1 MTVTV
6 PLNLTSKYT
15 NVSVQVDI
23 PESLYTVHENT
34 SVLKYFA
41 HSGNLK
47 VMSSCKICFEV
58 CFYFK
63 CEHFLFVHIVKQKQT
78 KKFAD

>member
-47 VMSSCKICFEV
+47 VI
-58 CFYFK
+58 
-63 CEHFLFVHIVKQKQT
+63 
-78 KKFAD
+78 